1 MSGDGEVSEA
11 SGGEETDAGDGR
23 ETPPNLDVPEDLTLA
38 LIAAVAENRVI
49 GREGEMPWHYP
60 ADLQHFKET
69 TTGHPVIMGRRTY
82 ESIVDALGEPL
93 PERTTVVLSRSA
105 LDLPENA
112 VQATDLQEAVET
124 AAAAADDMG
133 VDTVYVAGGGTVY
146 EAFLPVADRLVLTEI
161 HETVAGDTRFPAFAE
176 DEWTET
182 ARDDRE
188 ELSFVTYERA

>member
-1 MSGDGEVSEA
+1 MSGDSEE
-11 SGGEETDAGDGR
+11 SDSSDGNGT
-23 ETPPNLDVPEDLTLA
+23 TPDLAVPEDLTLA
-38 LIAAVAENRVI
+38 LVAAVAENRVI
-49 GREGEMPWHYP
+49 GAEGEMPWHYP

-82 ESIVDALGEPL
+82 ESIVEALGEPL
-93 PERTTVVLSRSA
+93 PDRITVVLSRSD

-112 VQATDLQEAVET
+112 VLANGLQEAVEK
-124 AAAAADDMG
+124 AATVADDLG

-161 HETVAGDTRFPAFAE
+161 DETVPGDTRFPAFDA
-176 DEWTET
+176 DEWTEN

-188 ELSFVTYERA
+188 ELSFVTYERS